1 MKLITQQKK
10 SNMKTVKKHRSEA
23 ALKVRV
29 AELETRLDN
38 LHSLVTDV
46 SYNQGMII
54 KALSVDAGNP
64 EDEIE

>member
-1 MKLITQQKK
+1 MKKVSK
-10 SNMKTVKKHRSEA
+10 FRSEA

-38 LHSLVTDV
+38 LHRLVTDI
-46 SYNQGMII
+46 SYNQGMIV
-54 KALSVDAGNP
+54 KTLSADSGNP

>member
-1 MKLITQQKK
+1 
-10 SNMKTVKKHRSEA
+10 MKTVKKHRSEA

-29 AELETRLDN
+29 AELEARLDN
-38 LHSLVTDV
+38 LHKLVTDI